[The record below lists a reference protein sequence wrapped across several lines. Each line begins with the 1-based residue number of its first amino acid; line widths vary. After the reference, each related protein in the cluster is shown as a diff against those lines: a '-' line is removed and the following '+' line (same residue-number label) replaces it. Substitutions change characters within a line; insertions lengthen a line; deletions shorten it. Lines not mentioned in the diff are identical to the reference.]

1 MQETKDWVTE
11 FQSTMAQME
20 KDVATQLSTLKA
32 QVDKT
37 IKEKEAAGKPGW
49 VQLTIK
55 DPNNKFAN
63 ANLKVT
69 LIDSNNQPV
78 QGVQQ
83 QPVTNLV
90 WPSPFVPPGTYQV
103 KVEGTVNNVQF
114 SQTRSVTVK
123 SGEMAAPAPPDV
135 TL

>member
-1 MQETKDWVTE
+1 
-11 FQSTMAQME
+11 
-20 KDVATQLSTLKA
+20 VAAQLSTLKA

-37 IKEKEAAGKPGW
+37 IQEKQAAGKPGF

-55 DPNNKFAN
+55 DPNNKLAS

-83 QPVTNLV
+83 QPVTNLT
-90 WPSPFVPPGTYQV
+90 WSTPFVPPGTYQV
-103 KVEGTVNNVQF
+103 KVEGTVNNIQF

-123 SGEMAAPAPPDV
+123 SGEMATPAPPDI